1 MVQRYGT
8 NSYRASISETI
19 FQKNQILTFDMK
31 KQFQK
36 RTFLKQ
42 KPDSALL
49 QNRANIKII
58 TSKKVTTYPY
68 YSEVTN

>member
-1 MVQRYGT
+1 
-8 NSYRASISETI
+8 
-19 FQKNQILTFDMK
+19 MK